1 MSSHR
6 NPSSPRSPVER
17 RIPTSPAT
25 PSRHGGS
32 STAPAWM
39 KDRIPSAEL
48 SPYIPFPDT
57 LSTNFHAHP
66 DCIIVPEQAQFLSVV
81 PPNSPASPGHG
92 GCSSRDRSSRMPHG
106 INVVPEPQPVA
117 LLRAHS
123 PPPPPAPGRRQ
134 DYVYGAP
141 PGTPRP
147 APYPYAQSDPTLSRG
162 IPGALGM
169 QAFPTRADGLWRHGA

>member
-6 NPSSPRSPVER
+6 NPSRPRSPAER
-17 RIPTSPAT
+17 RTPTSPAT

-32 STAPAWM
+32 STPAWM

-66 DCIIVPEQAQFLSVV
+66 DCIIVPEQAQLLNVV
-81 PPNSPASPGHG
+81 PPSPASPGHG
-92 GCSSRDRSSRMPHG
+92 GGSSRDRSSRHPHG
-106 INVVPEPQPVA
+106 LNVVPDPQPVA
-117 LLRAHS
+117 LLTAHS
-123 PPPPPAPGRRQ
+123 PPPPPAPGVRRQ
-134 DYVYGAP
+134 DYAYGAA

-147 APYPYAQSDPTLSRG
+147 APDSYAQSDPALSRG

-169 QAFPTRADGLWRHGA
+169 QAFPTRADGPWRHGA